1 MSRASGWLVMA
12 LLPCT
17 FSAWAC
23 RPDNAGTH
31 AQTIGPQAGSSPIGG
46 VWATGSSRTYNT
58 PAGNTPCS
66 NNVVYFA
73 IGYSSGW
80 RYDTATGEWWHVNTP
95 ALGLKLTIGPLTGT
109 QLPVV
114 QARGQITT
122 RNNTTLWV
130 TTKLTRRAG
139 AGFGQSPNPLEL
151 YMWSAADG
159 TAFPGPGKRYAVYTT
174 TVNGSLST
182 CTVANAAPPLVPARA
197 ASLPSVNSTTSAN
210 AGFSMP
216 VTCIDNPY
224 NARETPLRFTLRDA
238 NATGSTSNQLTTVA
252 AGTTSAGVKLQ
263 LLRKDATGAYVVQ
276 NMGSSWDASAYRGT
290 GMGAVDL
297 AVRYIRTG
305 AITPG
310 TIRSQATLTIDYR

>member
-1 MSRASGWLVMA
+1 MSRISWWMVMA
-12 LLPCT
+12 LLQCT

-23 RPDNAGTH
+23 RPANAGTQ
-31 AQTIGPQAGSSPIGG
+31 AQTIGPTANSSPIGG
-46 VWATGSSRTYNT
+46 VWATGANRTYST
-58 PAGNTPCS
+58 QSGNTPCS

-73 IGYSSGW
+73 IGWSSGW
-80 RYDTATGEWWHVNTP
+80 RYDAATTEWWHINTP
-95 ALGLKLTIGPLTGT
+95 AVGLKLTVGPLTGT
-109 QLPVV
+109 QFPVI
-114 QARGQITT
+114 QAMSQITT
-122 RNNTTLWV
+122 RNNTTLYI

-139 AGFGQSPNPLEL
+139 TGFGQSANPLEL

-159 TAFPGPGKRYAVYTT
+159 TAYPVPNKPYVLLTT
-174 TVNGSLST
+174 TTNGALST
-182 CTVANAAPPLVPARA
+182 CTVANAAPLLAPARA

-216 VTCIDNPY
+216 VTCVDNPY

-238 NATGSTSNQLTTVA
+238 NATGSTANQLTTVA

-263 LLRKDATGAYVVQ
+263 LLRKDASGAYVVQ
-276 NMGSSWDASAYRGT
+276 NMGSSWDGSAYRGT
-290 GMGAVDL
+290 GTSPVDL